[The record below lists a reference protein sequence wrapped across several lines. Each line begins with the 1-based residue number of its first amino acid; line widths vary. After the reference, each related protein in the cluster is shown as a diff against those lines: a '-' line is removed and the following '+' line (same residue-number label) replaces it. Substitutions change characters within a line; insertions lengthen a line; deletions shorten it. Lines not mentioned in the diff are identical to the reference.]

1 MSEPEGCG
9 AAWTE
14 ERGTSEEGRRQ
25 VKGEGEAGG
34 APEASGRQGMSER
47 LSEDLSGRLRGAGL
61 DPHAV
66 AGIAAVAL
74 AEDLAGGTDITT
86 GAIIAPDTV
95 ARAEVVA
102 RSGGVVAGLPV
113 AEAVFQITAARA
125 GPLGSRA
132 HAPDGSPPIALQAR
146 AVDGGR
152 VHPGDVLLT
161 VAGPL
166 TAILAAERTALNL
179 LCHLSGIATLTHRWV
194 DAVEGT
200 GARIRDTRK
209 TLPGLRAL
217 EKYAVRC
224 GGGVNHRMS
233 LSDAALI
240 KDNHVAAAGSVA
252 AAFAAVR
259 SRAAGFPIEV
269 ECDTLDQV
277 DEAVRAGADLI
288 LLDNFTIPAMADA
301 VRLAGGQAR
310 LEASGGLS
318 LEHAREVALTGVDY
332 LAVGALTHSA
342 PALDIALD
350 LAPVPGTH

>member
-1 MSEPEGCG
+1 
-9 AAWTE
+9 
-14 ERGTSEEGRRQ
+14 
-25 VKGEGEAGG
+25 
-34 APEASGRQGMSER
+34 MSER

-66 AGIAAVAL
+66 AGIAAAAL

-86 GAIIAPDTV
+86 GAIIAPDAV

-102 RSGGVVAGLPV
+102 RAGGVVAGLPV
-113 AEAVFQITAARA
+113 AEAVFQITAGD
-125 GPLGSRA
+125 GPLDSRA
-132 HAPDGSPPIALQAR
+132 HAPDG
-146 AVDGGR
+146 GR
-152 VHPGDVLLT
+152 VHRGDVLLT
-161 VAGPL
+161 LSGPL
-166 TAILAAERTALNL
+166 AAMLAAERTALNL
-179 LCHLSGIATLTHRWV
+179 LCHLSGIATLTRRWV

-200 GARIRDTRK
+200 GAQIRDTRK

-259 SRAAGFPIEV
+259 SRAAGFPVEV

-288 LLDNFTIPAMADA
+288 LLDNFTIPAMAGA
-301 VRLAGGQAR
+301 VRLAGGRAR

-318 LEHAREVALTGVDY
+318 LEHAREVAMTGVDY

-350 LAPVPGTH
+350 LAPVPGMH